1 MLSEETKNSSNTRVK
16 VGMFTIK
23 KKLGLEGT
31 LQDGRLIKSAVRILK
46 KKKKIMRDQVV
57 VIII

>member
-1 MLSEETKNSSNTRVK
+1 
-16 VGMFTIK
+16 MFTIK